1 MKHEKTVFMRRRVTT
16 FTFIFILVLFSVV
29 QGLWGKIKY
38 FDYKNTSKFLIVVE
52 TIYLCCNYSICYFIL
67 YHVNVDSGDEAMVDL
82 AIIRTLSVI
91 VNGTIFI
98 KMTYYL
104 RLVEQFSYL
113 IDIIFKIF
121 DEIKSFMIVLLLI
134 SFLCSLSFYQIGQN
148 QLMINLSRFK

>member
-1 MKHEKTVFMRRRVTT
+1 M
-16 FTFIFILVLFSVV
+16 I
-29 QGLWGKIKY
+29 
-38 FDYKNTSKFLIVVE
+38 
-52 TIYLCCNYSICYFIL
+52 
-67 YHVNVDSGDEAMVDL
+67 DL
-82 AIIRTLSVI
+82 ATIRTLSVV

-148 QLMINLSRFK
+148 QLQINLDRFKKQANEVDENYVWPTILVDEIKSSKFKQFDIPY